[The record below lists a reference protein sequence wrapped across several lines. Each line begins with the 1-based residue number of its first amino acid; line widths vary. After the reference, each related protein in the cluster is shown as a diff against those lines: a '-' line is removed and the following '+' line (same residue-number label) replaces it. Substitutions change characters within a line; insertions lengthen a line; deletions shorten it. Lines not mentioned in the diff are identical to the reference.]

1 MKYFYRCG
9 FRIDGLNFVETNAV
23 HYHRVT
29 ARVYFQL
36 LEATVEINAIVT
48 VAMVAEAD
56 RPHHNF
62 ILILIG
68 KYLLAYMFVPVY
80 QKNCG
85 SRKKSSNCGS
95 RLVTSVI

>member
-1 MKYFYRCG
+1 MKHFYRCG
-9 FRIDGLNFVETNAV
+9 FKIEGLNFVETNAV

-68 KYLLAYMFVPVY
+68 TYLHV
-80 QKNCG
+80 CTCI
-85 SRKKSSNCGS
+85 SKKSSNCGS